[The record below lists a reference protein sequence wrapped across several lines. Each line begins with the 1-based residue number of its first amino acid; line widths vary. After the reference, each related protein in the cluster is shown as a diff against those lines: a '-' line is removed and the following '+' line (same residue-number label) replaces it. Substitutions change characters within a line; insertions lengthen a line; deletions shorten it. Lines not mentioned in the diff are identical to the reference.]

1 MLSAASDG
9 LDAPVIA
16 GETCIPTDER
26 LHVAQIIIPPTA
38 FRPFQLEPFT
48 TSIQLL
54 LRETCTTPR
63 SRLTDEPN
71 WSPNAL
77 ALSTDPLHLKA

>member
-26 LHVAQIIIPPTA
+26 LAQIIIPPTA
-38 FRPFQLEPFT
+38 FRPFHSNRFHHINSTP
-48 TSIQLL
+48 